1 MGSVERAKISRSAG
15 VVAAVF
21 NHRLAD
27 AETGI
32 VMNDK
37 VELQASVP
45 ADLHGNR
52 LDQVAAQLF
61 PQYSRS
67 RLQGWIKQGTLSVDG
82 QQCRPRDKV
91 SAGANLKIDAQLE
104 TEVSWQAQEIAL
116 DLVYEDEAILV
127 LNKPAGLVVHP
138 AAGHADGT
146 LVNALLAHAP
156 ELAQL
161 PRAGIVHRLDMDTS
175 GILVV
180 ARTLPAHHHLVE
192 QLQARSVKR
201 EYCALCIGTMTG
213 GGTVD
218 APMGRHPRQ
227 RKKMAVLAAGGKSA
241 ITHYR
246 LAQRFG
252 HHTRITVNLET
263 GRTHQIRVHM
273 AHRHHPLIG
282 DPTYGGRPRIPKGAS
297 DPLIHALRG
306 FSRQA
311 LHARSLGLIH
321 PATGEHVQFECPLP
335 EDIVELIAVL
345 AKEDPPNDPDATL
358 Y

>member
-1 MGSVERAKISRSAG
+1 
-15 VVAAVF
+15 
-21 NHRLAD
+21 
-27 AETGI
+27 
-32 VMNDK
+32 MNDR

-45 ADLHGNR
+45 VQMHGNR
-52 LDQVAAQLF
+52 LDLVAAQLF

-67 RLQGWIKQGTLSVDG
+67 RLQSWIKKGALSVDG

-91 SAGANLKIDAQLE
+91 SGGASLQINAELE
-104 TEVSWQAQEIAL
+104 SEVGWQAQDIAL
-116 DLVYEDEAILV
+116 DIVYEDDALLV

-156 ELAQL
+156 ELARL

-180 ARTLPAHHHLVE
+180 ARTLASHHHLVG
-192 QLQARSVKR
+192 QLQERSIKR
-201 EYCALCIGTMTG
+201 EYCALCIGAMTG

-227 RKKMAVLAAGGKSA
+227 RKKMAVLSSGGKDA

-246 LAQRFG
+246 VAQRFG

-282 DPTYGGRPRIPKGAS
+282 DATYGGRPRIPKGAS
-297 DPLIHALRG
+297 DLLVDTLRS
-306 FSRQA
+306 FPRQA
-311 LHARSLGLIH
+311 LHARALGLIH
-321 PATGEHVQFECPLP
+321 PTTGLAVQFECPVPDDML
-335 EDIVELIAVL
+335 DLIAVL
-345 AKEDPPNDPDATL
+345 EQEDPPATGNAAL